1 MIFKSPHSD
10 VDIPEIPL
18 HQLVLKNCSR
28 LGDKAAFIDAPTGR
42 TVTYKQMAIYVDR
55 MAAYLASTG
64 FAKHDVLA
72 LYSPNV
78 PEYPAV
84 FLGTSAAGGT
94 ITTVNPLSS
103 AEDLAHQL
111 KATGA
116 KKIVT
121 IPPFM
126 EKAAEAAKN
135 APTVNEIIVIGEAPG
150 AISLCKVLQT
160 DAKSPVIEFDV
171 HQDVVALPFSSGTTG
186 LPKGVMLTHYNLVA
200 NILQSMAI
208 KTSDEV
214 DVICSVL
221 PFFHIY
227 GMTVLVSTTMVV
239 GATTVTL
246 PQFDAEVYLKAMQD
260 YKATETYVAP
270 PLVLML
276 AKHPLVDKFDLKT
289 LQLVYSGAAPL
300 DAALAKACEDRLNCV
315 VTQGYGMT
323 EASPG
328 THSGY
333 RNAEK
338 NKAGSV
344 GQLMPNTV
352 CRIVDVDTKK
362 DLESMQDGELFI
374 KGPQIMK
381 GYLNSLEQTRQMLD
395 EDGWLHTGDIGRFDE
410 DGFCYVVDRVKE
422 LIKYKGFQVAPAELE
437 GLLLSHP
444 AISDVAVVPVP
455 DAEAGEIPMAFV
467 VKKSEIAANELM
479 DFVASKVTS
488 YKRIRAIEFV
498 ETIPKS
504 ASGKIL
510 KRVLVDNLRLNQS
523 LKSVGIERIED
534 RITIER
540 RGKIMLIGLD
550 RPHKLNAF
558 DPAMFIGLAKALTAV
573 DEDKEINC
581 SVLFA
586 HGDSF
591 TAGIDIAASMSM
603 FATGEAFLPE
613 GCVDPWGVTGGRDRV
628 KPLVM
633 AVHGRCYTLAIELAL
648 ATDCVIA
655 ADDTKFCQLEVSRGI
670 MPFGGATL
678 RLPLYAGWSNAMR
691 YLLTGDEFDAHEAYR
706 LNIVQEVVPLGKQL
720 ERAIAIAERIAAQA
734 PLAVQATI
742 ASARQLERDGFSAA
756 AKNMGP
762 TVRKLLKSQ
771 DCAEGVRSFLEK
783 RAPKF
788 EGK

>member
-1 MIFKSPHSD
+1 MILKSPHPD
-10 VDIPEIPL
+10 VNIAEIPL
-18 HQLVLKNCSR
+18 HQLVLQNCAR
-28 LGDKAAFIDAPTGR
+28 LGDKAAFIDAPSGR
-42 TVTYKQMAIYVDR
+42 VVTYKQMAIYVDR
-55 MAAYLASTG
+55 VAAYLASTG
-64 FAKHDVLA
+64 FSKGDVLA
-72 LYSPNV
+72 LYSPNL

-94 ITTVNPLSS
+94 VTTVSPLSS

-111 KATGA
+111 KTTAA

-121 IPPFM
+121 IPQFM
-126 EKAAEAAKN
+126 AKAQEAAKN
-135 APTVNEIIVIGEAPG
+135 APTVDEIIVIGDAPG
-150 AISLCKVLQT
+150 ATSLSKILQS
-160 DAKSPVIEFDV
+160 DAKTPSIEFDV
-171 HQDVVALPFSSGTTG
+171 RQDVVALPFSSGTTG

-200 NILQSMAI
+200 NILQSVVI
-208 KTSDEV
+208 KTSDEN
-214 DVICSVL
+214 DIICSVL

-227 GMTVLVSTTMVV
+227 GMTVLVNTTMVV

-246 PQFDAEVYLKAMQD
+246 PQFDAEMYLKAMQD

-276 AKHPLVDKFDLKT
+276 AKHPLVDKFDLSALK
-289 LQLVYSGAAPL
+289 LVYSGAAPL
-300 DAALAKACEDRLNCV
+300 DAALAKACEDRLDCV

-333 RNAEK
+333 RIPDK

-344 GQLMPNTV
+344 GQLLSNTL
-352 CRIVDVDTKK
+352 CRIVDVETKK
-362 DLESMQDGELFI
+362 DLDSMQDGEILL
-374 KGPQIMK
+374 KGPQVMK

-395 EDGWLHTGDIGRFDE
+395 EDGWLHTGDIGRYDD
-410 DGFCYVVDRVKE
+410 DGFFYVVDRVKE

-437 GLLLSHP
+437 GLLFSHP
-444 AISDVAVVPVP
+444 AVLDAAVVPSP
-455 DAEAGEIPMAFV
+455 DAEAGEIPIAFI
-467 VKKSEIAANELM
+467 VKKSPVTANELM

-488 YKRIRAIEFV
+488 YKRIRAVEFV
-498 ETIPKS
+498 DSIPKS

-510 KRVLVDNLRLNQS
+510 RRVLVENLRTNHA
-523 LKSVGIERIED
+523 LKVKGLERIED

-558 DPAMFIGLAKALTAV
+558 DPAMFAGLAKALTAA
-573 DEDKEINC
+573 DDDNEINC

-591 TAGIDIAASMSM
+591 TAGIDLAASMPM
-603 FATGEAFLPE
+603 FAAGDAFLPE
-613 GCVDPWGVTGGRDRV
+613 GCVDPWGVTGGRDRL

-655 ADDTKFCQLEVSRGI
+655 ADDAKFSQLEVSRGI

-678 RLPLYAGWSNAMR
+678 RLPKYAGWGNAMR
-691 YLLTGDEFDAHEAYR
+691 YLLTGDEFDAQEAYR
-706 LNIVQEVVPLGKQL
+706 LNIVQEVVPPGQQL
-720 ERAIAIAERIAAQA
+720 ERAIVIAERIAAQA

-742 ASARQLERDGFSAA
+742 ASARLAEREGFTIAA
-756 AKNMGP
+756 ESMGP
-762 TVRKLLKSQ
+762 TVRKLIKSQ